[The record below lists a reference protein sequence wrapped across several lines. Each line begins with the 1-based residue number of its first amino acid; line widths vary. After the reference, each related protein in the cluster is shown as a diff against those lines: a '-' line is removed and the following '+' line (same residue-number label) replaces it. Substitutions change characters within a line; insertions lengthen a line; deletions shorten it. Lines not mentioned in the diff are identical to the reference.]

1 MLKTLMKVQ
10 LLENLSFIL
19 RDPKSGKQRSKAAM
33 AGFSFIYIALFASF
47 GAMFSELAGFLYK
60 PFSVI
65 NMDWLYFTMFGII
78 ATALGIFLSIFS
90 VYSTIYQSKDNEFL
104 LALPIPP
111 LKILIAKLLGIYL
124 MTFISEAIALIPC
137 YAVYMINGS
146 FSATQLI
153 FAVVNLFVLP
163 LFALS
168 ISCILGWVIAL
179 IASKVQKNIRTFA
192 IIIASVGF
200 FGVYYYIMSDA
211 SDFMNMLISNPDD
224 IAGFSKYVFY
234 PIYAY
239 GHGSIGEISSAA
251 IYLAVVIVL
260 FAVVAFVLS
269 KTFFRFAT
277 KNKGSS
283 SKRFEKQKLDS
294 ASVSSAL
301 LKREFSR
308 LLSSPVYILNCC
320 MGVILTILAAFFS
333 VLKQDILLMIP
344 TEYAGIIACGV
355 IAMLSSMNDI
365 TAPSVSLEGKTL
377 WILQSLP
384 LKSWNVLK
392 AKITMHVLVSA
403 IPLLIFTA
411 IIEVVF
417 DMSLTARIMLPI
429 YAVLFPFCE
438 AVFGLMI
445 NLNMP
450 NLTWKNETVAVKQ
463 GANVLAALL
472 GSMGIIILAAVP
484 YVIWND
490 IFSADVY
497 IILAASAVLVVS
509 VAMLIWIKKKG
520 TEIFSKL

>member
-10 LLENLSFIL
+10 LLENLSFIM
-19 RDPKSGKQRSKAAM
+19 RDPKSGKQRSKTSMAAM
-33 AGFSFIYIALFASF
+33 SFVYIMLFVSF
-47 GAMFSELAGFLYK
+47 GFMFSELAGFLYE
-60 PFSVI
+60 PFSMI
-65 NMDWLYFTMFGII
+65 KMDWLYFTMFGII
-78 ATALGIFLSIFS
+78 ATALGIFMSIFT

-111 LKILIAKLLGIYL
+111 LKILVAKLLGSYL
-124 MTFISEAIALIPC
+124 MTFIIEAIALIPC
-137 YAVYMINGS
+137 YAVYIINGS
-146 FSATQLI
+146 FSVTQLI
-153 FAVVNLFVLP
+153 FAIVNIFVLP

-168 ISCILGWVIAL
+168 ISCVLGWIIAL

-192 IIIASVGF
+192 IIIASIGF

-211 SDFMNMLISNPDD
+211 SDFMNKLIANPDD

-239 GHGSIGEISSAA
+239 GHGSMGEISSAA

-260 FAVVAFVLS
+260 FAVVSFVLS

-283 SKRFEKQKLDS
+283 AKKFEKKKLES

-308 LLSSPVYILNCC
+308 LTSSPVYILNCC

-344 TEYAGIIACGV
+344 AEYAGIIACGV

-384 LKSWNVLK
+384 VKSWNILK
-392 AKITMHVLVSA
+392 AKINMHVLVSA

-411 IIEVVF
+411 ILEVVF

-429 YAVLFPFCE
+429 YAVLFPLYE

-445 NLNMP
+445 NLKMP

-472 GSMGIIILAAVP
+472 GSMGIIILIAVP
-484 YVIWND
+484 YLIWND
-490 IFSADVY
+490 VFTADTYV
-497 IILAASAVLVVS
+497 ILVAAVVLVVA
-509 VAMLIWIKKKG
+509 VAMFVWIKKKG